1 MGAELLRSERAE
13 EAEREPEVPAE
24 LREVP
29 EEQPEREE
37 VGAERERSWPLSVSV
52 SVLVAAAVVVV
63 DDDKLRYTV
72 RSEVSEDLRLRLRYH
87 YTDRRATR
95 TVRRNWFCGDRAA
108 DLRRGIVVTMEAVG
122 RTCWVT
128 SGAVGGRV
136 DLPPTSRRTF
146 CRRGVSYRTGR
157 SPSSGDTDRTD
168 SPLPAGVVP
177 CKYRIVVAVESHYVV
192 ADVGEAAGRR
202 SDQEDLRLHDCS
214 EAREQVG

>member
-1 MGAELLRSERAE
+1 VGAGLLRSERAE
-13 EAEREPEVPAE
+13 EAEQEPEVPAE

-37 VGAERERSWPLSVSV
+37 VGAERERSWPLAVSV

-72 RSEVSEDLRLRLRYH
+72 RSEVSEVRLRLRYR

-95 TVRRNWFCGDRAA
+95 TVRQNWFCGDRA
-108 DLRRGIVVTMEAVG
+108 DRRRGIVVTMEAVG

-136 DLPPTSRRTF
+136 DLPLTSRRTF
-146 CRRGVSYRTGR
+146 CRRGVSYRTGH

-177 CKYRIVVAVESHYVV
+177 CKYRIVVAAESRYVV
-192 ADVGEAAGRR
+192 ADVDEAAGTR
-202 SDQEDLRLHDCS
+202 SVQEDLRLHDCS